1 MNKRKII
8 FIILILIVIL
18 NLFLSIKLILKE
30 QVIIK
35 VNDENREIIYEA
47 FDKKVENANKIRKV
61 GVGQGW
67 HSGELYVY
75 YSFGKTERLLIR
87 EGMSYGEIPIDSYI
101 RENGY
106 SLDNIGLILIGV
118 SILII
123 MYLIIIIKRK
133 K

>member
-8 FIILILIVIL
+8 FISLIIIVIL
-18 NLFLSIKLILKE
+18 NLFWSIKLILKE
-30 QVIIK
+30 QIIIK

-47 FDKKVENANKIRKV
+47 FDKKVENVDKIRKV

-75 YSFGKTERLLIR
+75 YSLGKTETLLIT

-106 SLDNIGLILIGV
+106 NLDKTGLILMGV

-123 MYLIIIIKRK
+123 IYLFIIIKQK